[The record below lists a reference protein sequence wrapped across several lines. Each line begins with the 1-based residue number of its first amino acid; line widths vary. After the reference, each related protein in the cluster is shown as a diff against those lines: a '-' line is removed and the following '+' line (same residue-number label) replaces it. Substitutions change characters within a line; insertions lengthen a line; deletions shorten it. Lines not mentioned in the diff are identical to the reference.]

1 VLYHAGGVGL
11 SGKVRPITGTN
22 AGVTAPSC
30 TRGHVHGREEGLMRG
45 LSVLVAVLFTSVA
58 SPGVGEEASPP
69 PTQHPALAQWLPFE
83 SYPGG
88 KQSDPRLDQ
97 PVRFWGAGIPLKQVY
112 EGIHEQT
119 GVEVGFWPPGDMN
132 ERVCVNLYLNPD
144 KPPSLRELLVQLA
157 WVTDC
162 AFAWERGAGECR
174 YALLGTSM
182 GDGAIERLLEQADR
196 VQSERNRVGRE
207 IQQEVRDRTI
217 ERIGD
222 LRQALRVPRDQLVA
236 RYKGKDDLLLLA
248 TLDPARRA
256 ASEFLT
262 TLSGEDLAKIQPGET
277 LELKWSDLT
286 AEQRAMLRDAIPAAA
301 WQGIQPHLPVVSVG
315 LTFFSGVL
323 EGGVG
328 FPTGPGSSY
337 GVVLPLPQLVV
348 DNSIDGLD
356 ESYVESQAALRRALG
371 EKLDL
376 AEIMAQERE
385 RSASRARAR
394 RQQQAQEQLQRQR
407 RLREDSEALLASIPL
422 PLDIE
427 KPFALWQLQE
437 LVASR
442 SGVHIVSDCLWQPER
457 PLRPGLERLYAD
469 SQPELTALAVVRA
482 ATVAQG
488 PGIAETVA
496 LYRDLGVTKLTENS
510 VSWEWGD
517 AGQFLHFRDRRR
529 DACRE
534 VFLPEEALNVL
545 DSWVDAELP
554 DDETDSQ
561 PEVTVPLDPRAC
573 GRVFALLSG
582 PQARYGWYLTYGDPS
597 DWRNAYRNAFR
608 EQFRRVIEDE
618 HFYRLVAR
626 LTDEQWELLSTV
638 GLRWG
643 RDVSLL
649 PSAVETSR
657 YWGTWPG
664 YEDGDLLELLDRKPS
679 PPARGFGGPILDDG
693 SGLTRMG
700 VTSMKWFQSDRTYGM
715 FVPLGLTV
723 KPRGLERLVG
733 TPNP

>member
-1 VLYHAGGVGL
+1 
-11 SGKVRPITGTN
+11 
-22 AGVTAPSC
+22 
-30 TRGHVHGREEGLMRG
+30 MRG

-58 SPGVGEEASPP
+58 SPGVGEEATPP
-69 PTQHPALAQWLPFE
+69 PTQHPALAQWLPSE

-88 KQSDPRLDQ
+88 KQSDPRLGQ
-97 PVRFWGAGIPLKQVY
+97 PVRLWGAGVPLLKQVFQS
-112 EGIHEQT
+112 IHEQT
-119 GVEVGFWPPGDMN
+119 GVQIGFWPPGDMN

-144 KPPSLRELLVQLA
+144 KPPSLRELMAQLA

-162 AFAWERGAGECR
+162 AFAWSKADVGCH
-174 YALLGTSM
+174 YALLSTSM
-182 GDGAIERLLEQADR
+182 GDGAIERLLDEADR
-196 VQSERNRVGRE
+196 VQKERNRAQLE
-207 IQQEVRDRTI
+207 IQQELRDRTI

-222 LRQALRVPRDQLVA
+222 LRQALRVPRDQLIT

-248 TLDPARRA
+248 MFDPARRA

-262 TLSGEDLAKIQPGET
+262 TLDEGDLAKIQPGET
-277 LELKWSDLT
+277 LERDWRDWT
-286 AEQRAMLRDAIPAAA
+286 PEQRTLLREAM
-301 WQGIQPHLPVVSVG
+301 QPSIAHWRLGGASEDWHDWGRLEQRLSTVG
-315 LTFFSGVL
+315 VEFFSGAL
-323 EGGVG
+323 GGGVAV
-328 FPTGPGSSY
+328 PTGPGSGRII
-337 GVVLPLPQLVV
+337 GVPFPQLVV

-356 ESYVESQAALRRALG
+356 ESYLESQAALRRALG

-427 KPFALWQLQE
+427 RPFALWQLQE

-442 SGVHIVSDCLWQPER
+442 SGLHIVSDCLWQPER

-597 DWRNAYRNAFR
+597 EWRNAYRNAFR

-643 RDVSLL
+643 RDVFLL

-723 KPRGLERLVG
+723 KPRGFERLVG